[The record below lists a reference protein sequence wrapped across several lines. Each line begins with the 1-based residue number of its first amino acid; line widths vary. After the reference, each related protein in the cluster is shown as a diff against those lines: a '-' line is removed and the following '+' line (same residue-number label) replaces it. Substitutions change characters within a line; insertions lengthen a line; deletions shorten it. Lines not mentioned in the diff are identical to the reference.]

1 MEAFSF
7 SVGGNLSFNH
17 FPMWR
22 YCKKMTKFYQ
32 YFEIKN
38 DVINM
43 ADDQKK
49 KFTFFKST
57 LGKDVL
63 CQKSA
68 L

>member
-1 MEAFSF
+1 
-7 SVGGNLSFNH
+7 
-17 FPMWR
+17 
-22 YCKKMTKFYQ
+22 MTKFYQ

>member
-49 KFTFFKST
+49 KIHIF
-57 LGKDVL
+57 
-63 CQKSA
+63 
-68 L
+68 